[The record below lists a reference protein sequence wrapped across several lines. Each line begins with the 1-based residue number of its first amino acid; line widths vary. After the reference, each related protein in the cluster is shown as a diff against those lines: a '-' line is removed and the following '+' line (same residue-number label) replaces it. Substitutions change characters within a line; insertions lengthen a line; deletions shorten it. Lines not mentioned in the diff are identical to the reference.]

1 MGDWREAQF
10 NLLEPKM
17 SLLLPVD
24 DNGNPMQVLGFAS
37 AGTTKLQV
45 TSTSVS
51 TDLPGSEYK
60 PIQLITLIATGPCR
74 FAIGAAGVTADL
86 VSSPYL
92 HPGIYVDVP
101 LRRGDT
107 EIAFIAESEDCVA
120 FVIGRA

>member
-1 MGDWREAQF
+1 
-10 NLLEPKM
+10 M

-24 DNGNPMQVLGFAS
+24 DNGNPMQVLGFAN
-37 AGTTKLQV
+37 AGTAKLQV
-45 TSTSVS
+45 TNTSAS
-51 TDLPGSEYK
+51 AELPGGENE

-74 FAIGAAGVTADL
+74 FAIGEAGVTADL

-92 HPGIYVDVP
+92 HPGIYIDVP

-107 EIAFIAESEDCVA
+107 QIAFIAESEDCVA

>member
-1 MGDWREAQF
+1 VIAREAQF
-10 NLLEPKM
+10 NLSEPEM

-24 DNGNPMQVLGFAS
+24 DNGNPMQVLGFANL
-37 AGTTKLQV
+37 GTTKLQV
-45 TSTSVS
+45 TNTPVS
-51 TDLPGSEYK
+51 ADLPGSENQ

-74 FAIGAAGVTADL
+74 FAIGEAGIVADL

-107 EIAFIAESEDCVA
+107 QIAFIAESEDCVA